1 MKNKLVLVAFY
12 IIVSGFGLYGQNKK
26 QQIEILQL
34 KKDSL
39 LNVHQIL
46 TQNNFEYNQKIQL
59 RKNEYAS
66 KKELKKNLITQLN
79 NEFIEKNE
87 ELSQLLLESKK
98 YEDSI
103 HELDFSKINEPTQI
117 KLSSKKIDSIIKNKI
132 PLFLQNFS
140 YKPLKNNFYNS
151 AYYIDYN
158 NEVRKLDIRNK
169 LLLYP
174 VEKVNDSII
183 RFTDNHKN
191 KEVYLDQAKTYLINI
206 NKAFSNKELNGLPV
220 EFQRQY
226 LELYSN
232 LFMADFFNNKITFIG
247 FDGEKSIS
255 KQNLECF
262 TDNALSK
269 YNWLDEFQKKEFSN
283 RLRDQIIDYLIDK
296 SNYKYANDEFSI
308 VYYIEL
314 GEYDFSK
321 EELMLYSEKPIS
333 CNISLSNFNSALYLK
348 DNKQIGRLDA
358 SRDFIREKQDYGSS
372 LSGNVKF
379 NTSIKQHIAKDI
391 VSKCNSDRFI
401 YAKFYLNPSKLLSCK
416 PCYGCYELD
425 FMVSKISFSKTD
437 DFKDSVEIAF

>member
-46 TQNNFEYNQKIQL
+46 THNNFEYNQTIQL

-87 ELSQLLLESKK
+87 ELSKLLFEKAK
-98 YEDSI
+98 FEDSI
-103 HELDFSKINEPTQI
+103 QELDFSEIDNQVQI
-117 KLSSKKIDSIIKNKI
+117 KLSSKKIDSIIKNKV

-140 YKPLKNNFYNS
+140 YKPLKNNYYSS

-158 NEVRKLDIRNK
+158 NEVRKIDIRNK

-174 VEKVNDSII
+174 IEKVNDSII
-183 RFTDNHKN
+183 RFTDNN
-191 KEVYLDQAKTYLINI
+191 KKKGVYLDQPKTYLINI
-206 NKAFSNKELNGLPV
+206 NKAFSNKELNALPV
-220 EFQRQY
+220 EFQKKY
-226 LELYSN
+226 LELYSYA
-232 LFMADFFNNKITFIG
+232 FMNAFFTAD
-247 FDGEKSIS
+247 KSI
-255 KQNLECF
+255 KQDLNCF
-262 TDNALSK
+262 SESALSN
-269 YNWLDEFQKKEFSN
+269 YSWLDEFQKKELSN
-283 RLRDQIIDYLIDK
+283 RLSDQIIDYLIDK
-296 SNYKYANDEFSI
+296 SNYKYASDEFSI